1 MGSTKNDKRLIDV
14 GNRLKKLRLKKGYS
28 SYEHFAWDYG
38 IPRVGYWK
46 HENGG
51 NITLKNL
58 LRLLDIHKISLS
70 DFFSEDF
77 DKLL

>member
-1 MGSTKNDKRLIDV
+1 MNAEKKDKRLVNI
-14 GNRLKKLRLKKGYS
+14 GQRLKKLRIKKGYT

-46 HENGG
+46 HEKGG

-58 LRLLDIHKISLS
+58 IRLLDIHKITLE
-70 DFFSEDF
+70 DFFSEEF
-77 DKLL
+77 DKKY